1 MPTPT
6 ESRRTTRDHLASPPT
21 ILLPLPSRTLTLTS
35 AWGLF
40 SAKSIDEGTALL
52 LNEVQA
58 LDPPTRALD
67 LGCGY
72 GAIGLTLAAL
82 WPQAQVTCVDKDL
95 LAVETT
101 CSNIERNQ
109 LTNATAVLSPGFRD
123 LPSDSYDLI
132 CSNLPAQVGN
142 EALDELLLDAY
153 DHLSPGGSLVVVIV
167 SGLRRYVKRRLTELF
182 GNYNKAK
189 QGPRHLVAE
198 AIREA

>member
-1 MPTPT
+1 MPTPDK
-6 ESRRTTRDHLASPPT
+6 SRRTARDHLASPPQ
-21 ILLPLPSRTLTLTS
+21 ILLPLPTRTLTLTS

-58 LDPPTRALD
+58 LDSPKNALD

-72 GAIGLTLAAL
+72 GPIGLTLAGL

-101 CSNIERNQ
+101 RANIAHNQ
-109 LTNATAVLSPGFRD
+109 LTNATVVLSPGLRD
-123 LPSDSYDLI
+123 VPADHYDLI
-132 CSNLPAQVGN
+132 CSNLPAQAGN

-153 DHLSPGGSLVVVIV
+153 DHLSPGGSLVVVVV
-167 SGLRRYVKRRLTELF
+167 SGLGQYIKRRLTDLF

-189 QGPRHLVAE
+189 QGSRHLVAE
-198 AIREA
+198 AIREP